1 MKKQTPHIVPSISEQ
16 HRMLALPKPFHPLV
30 SVFKLEDLDYAAA
43 PADTPLLRVDLY
55 CISLKRNVKG
65 KIRYGQ
71 GTYDFDEG
79 VMIFT
84 APNQLVSNVS
94 PDNKCDGWNVT
105 FHPDL
110 IRRHPLAKKIKE
122 YGFFSY
128 AVHEALHLSEKEEEA
143 VVSIIQLLDQELRNA
158 IDHYSENVIIGYLE
172 LLLSYADRFY
182 NRQFVTR
189 KVVTHDLLVRV
200 EEILTDYFNKST
212 SEGLPTVEYL
222 AKQFNLSTGYFSDM
236 LRSLTGLTA
245 QQHIHEKM
253 IEKAKEMLTTTSM
266 SVGEIAYH
274 FGFEY
279 PQSFNKLFKNKTNKT
294 PLQYR
299 SMVNG
304 QW

>member
-1 MKKQTPHIVPSISEQ
+1 MKQQAPFIVPSISEQ
-16 HRMLALPKPFHPLV
+16 HRLLALSRPQHPMV
-30 SVFKLEDLDYAAA
+30 SVFRLEDINYDEAKK
-43 PADTPLLRVDLY
+43 DVPLLRLDLY

-79 VMIFT
+79 VMVFT
-84 APNQLVSNVS
+84 APGQIVSNIDI
-94 PDNKCDGWNVT
+94 DNKCDGWNVS

-128 AVHEALHLSEKEEEA
+128 AVHEALHLSHKEEGA
-143 VVSIIQLLDQELRNA
+143 VISIIQLLSQEIRNS
-158 IDHYSENVIIGYLE
+158 IDPFSEKVIVGYLE
-172 LLLSYADRFY
+172 LLLSYSDRFY
-182 NRQFVTR
+182 NRQFITR
-189 KVVTHDLLVRV
+189 TPVSHDLLSRI
-200 EEILTDYFNKST
+200 ESILTDYFNNGT
-212 SEGLPTVEYL
+212 AVHNGLPTVEYL
-222 AKQFNLSTGYFSDM
+222 AAQFNLSAGYFSDL

-253 IEKAKEMLTTTSM
+253 IGEAKELLSGTRL
-266 SVGEIAYH
+266 SVAEIAFH

-279 PQSFNKLFKNKTNKT
+279 PQSFNKLFRNKTNQT

-299 SMVNG
+299 QAFG
-304 QW
+304 

>member
-30 SVFKLEDLDYAAA
+30 SVFKLEDLNYEAA
-43 PADTPLLRVDLY
+43 PVDQPLLRVDLY

-84 APNQLVSNVS
+84 APNQIVSGISV
-94 PDNKCDGWNVT
+94 DNKCDGWNVT

-128 AVHEALHLSEKEEEA
+128 AVYEALHLSEKEEEA
-143 VVSIIQLLDQELRNA
+143 VVSIIQLLDQELRNS
-158 IDHYSENVIIGYLE
+158 IDHYSENVIIGYIE

-189 KVVTHDLLVRV
+189 KIVSHDLLVRV
-200 EEILTDYFNKST
+200 EEILTDYFNKDNT
-212 SEGLPTVEYL
+212 EGLPTVEYL
-222 AKQFNLSTGYFSDM
+222 AKQFNLSTGYSSDM

-279 PQSFNKLFKNKTNKT
+279 PQSFNKLFKNKTKQS

-299 SMVNG
+299 QAFN
-304 QW
+304 

>member
-16 HRMLALPKPFHPLV
+16 HRILALPKPFHPLV
-30 SVFKLEDLDYAAA
+30 SVFKLEDLNYAAA
-43 PADTPLLRVDLY
+43 PTDAPLLRVDLY

-84 APNQLVSNVS
+84 APNQIVSGIS
-94 PDNKCDGWNVT
+94 AENKCDGWNVT

-110 IRRHPLAKKIKE
+110 LRRHPLAKKIKE

-143 VVSIIQLLDQELRNA
+143 VVSIIQLLDQELRNS
-158 IDHYSENVIIGYLE
+158 IDHYSENVIIGYIE

-189 KVVTHDLLVRV
+189 KVVNHDLLVRV
-200 EEILTDYFNKST
+200 EDILTDYFNKDT
-212 SEGLPTVEYL
+212 REGLPTVEYL

-245 QQHIHEKM
+245 QQHIHEKV

-274 FGFEY
+274 FGFGY
-279 PQSFNKLFKNKTNKT
+279 PQSFNKLFKSKTNT
-294 PLQYR
+294 SPLQYR
-299 SMVNG
+299 QSFN
-304 QW
+304 

>member
-30 SVFKLEDLDYAAA
+30 SVFRLEDLDYAAA
-43 PADTPLLRVDLY
+43 PAEAPLLRVDLY

-65 KIRYGQ
+65 KIRYGR

-84 APNQLVSNVS
+84 APNQIVSGITA
-94 PDNKCDGWNVT
+94 DNQCDGWSIT

-128 AVHEALHLSEKEEEA
+128 AVYEALHLSQKEEEA
-143 VVSIIQLLDQELRNA
+143 VVSIIQLLDQELRNS
-158 IDHYSENVIIGYLE
+158 IDHYSENVIIGYIE

-189 KVVTHDLLVRV
+189 KSVNHDLLVRV
-200 EEILTDYFNKST
+200 EEILTDYFNKGAGNKN
-212 SEGLPTVEYL
+212 GLPTVEYL

-253 IEKAKEMLTTTSM
+253 IEKAKEMLTSTGM

-299 SMVNG
+299 QAFN
-304 QW
+304 

>member
-16 HRMLALPKPFHPLV
+16 HRVLALPKPFHPLV
-30 SVFKLEDLDYAAA
+30 SVFKLEELDYAAA
-43 PADTPLLRVDLY
+43 LVDTPLLRVDLY

-79 VMIFT
+79 VMIFM
-84 APNQLVSNVS
+84 APNQIVSNVTA
-94 PDNKCDGWNVT
+94 DNKCDGWNVT

-143 VVSIIQLLDQELRNA
+143 VVSIIQLLDQELRNS

-189 KVVTHDLLVRV
+189 KVVNHDLLVRV
-200 EEILTDYFNKST
+200 EEILNDYFNKST

-222 AKQFNLSTGYFSDM
+222 AKQFNLSTGYFSDT

-294 PLQYR
+294 PLQYKQAF
-299 SMVNG
+299 N
-304 QW
+304 

>member
-1 MKKQTPHIVPSISEQ
+1 MKQQTPHIVPSISEQ

-30 SVFKLEDLDYAAA
+30 SVFKLEDLNYAAA
-43 PADTPLLRVDLY
+43 PTDAPLLRVDLY

-84 APNQLVSNVS
+84 APNQLVSNVTA
-94 PDNKCDGWNVT
+94 DNKCDGWNVA

-110 IRRHPLAKKIKE
+110 LRRHPLAKKIKE

-143 VVSIIQLLDQELRNA
+143 VVSIIQLLDQELRNS

-189 KVVTHDLLVRV
+189 KGVSHDLLVRV
-200 EEILTDYFNKST
+200 EEILTDYFNKSS
-212 SEGLPTVEYL
+212 SEGLPTVEHL

-253 IEKAKEMLTTTSM
+253 IEKAKELLTTTSM

-279 PQSFNKLFKNKTNKT
+279 PQSFNKLFKNKTNQT

-299 SMVNG
+299 S

>member
-1 MKKQTPHIVPSISEQ
+1 MKKQTPHTVPSIYEQ
-16 HRMLALPKPFHPLV
+16 HRIMALPKPNHPLV
-30 SVFKLEDLDYAAA
+30 SVFKLDDLNYEV
-43 PADTPLLRVDLY
+43 ADQSISDLRVELY
-55 CISLKRNVKG
+55 CISLKRNVRG
-65 KIRYGQ
+65 KIRYGR

-79 VMIFT
+79 VMLFT
-84 APNQLVSNVS
+84 APGQVISGVSA
-94 PDNKCDGWNVT
+94 DNKCDGWNVS

-128 AVHEALHLSEKEEEA
+128 DVHEALHLSEKEEEA
-143 VVSIIQLLDQELRNA
+143 MIAIFKLLEQELRNS
-158 IDHYSENVIIGYLE
+158 IDHHSENVIISYIE

-189 KVVTHDLLVRV
+189 KVVNHDLLVRV
-200 EEILTDYFNKST
+200 EDVLTNYFNKDT
-212 SEGLPTVEYL
+212 PDKEGLPTVDYL

-253 IEKAKEMLTTTSM
+253 IEKAKEMLTGTSM

-274 FGFEY
+274 FGFGY
-279 PQSFNKLFKNKTNKT
+279 PQSFNKLFKNKTNQT

-299 SMVNG
+299 QSFN
-304 QW
+304 

>member
-30 SVFKLEDLDYAAA
+30 SVFRLEDLNYDAA
-43 PADTPLLRVDLY
+43 PADAPLLRVDLY

-84 APNQLVSNVS
+84 APNQIVSGITS
-94 PDNKCDGWNVT
+94 DNQCDGWVVT

-110 IRRHPLAKKIKE
+110 LRRHPLAKKIKE

-128 AVHEALHLSEKEEEA
+128 DVHEALHLSEKEEEA
-143 VVSIIQLLDQELRNA
+143 VVSIIQLLNQELRNS
-158 IDHYSENVIIGYLE
+158 IDHYSENVIVGYLE

-189 KVVTHDLLVRV
+189 KVVNHDLLVRV
-200 EEILTDYFNKST
+200 EEALTDYFNKST
-212 SEGLPTVEYL
+212 SEKLPTVEYL

-279 PQSFNKLFKNKTNKT
+279 PQSFNKLFKNKTNQT

-299 SMVNG
+299 QAFN
-304 QW
+304 